1 MEVLKD
7 NLFNRI
13 FRRRKLQE
21 QHDEKIRLEST
32 VKKIDLYM
40 PKVQE
45 CEDLTKM
52 LYLHREMWKEGIRNA
67 YIGPNKYGFFR
78 CKDIAEMSPE
88 EVFLGNIYGLWTK
101 TIPEWEK
108 VKDHK
113 FGVNLYGIEADTT
126 IYQLMLYQYRFVL
139 TSNMKLIRQQAV
151 DRLKELKT

>member
-1 MEVLKD
+1 MKVLKE

-13 FRRRKLQE
+13 FRRKKLQ
-21 QHDEKIRLEST
+21 QQRDEKIRLERIIE
-32 VKKIDLYM
+32 KIDIYK

-45 CEDLTKM
+45 CQNLFDM
-52 LYLHREMWKEGIRNA
+52 LKLHKDIWNDGIRNV
-67 YIGPNKYGFFR
+67 YLGPNRYGFFR

-88 EVFLGNIYGLWTK
+88 EVYLGNIYGLWTK
-101 TIPEWEK
+101 TIPEWEE

-126 IYQLMLYQYRFVL
+126 IYQLILYQYRFVL
-139 TSNMKLIRQQAV
+139 TSNMQLIKQQAV